1 MEIGERSC
9 QFLCQKTKEDAEE
22 GKEEDDEEV
31 RGVKKEEKQ
40 TAKQKK
46 RQGKDRKGSKRFLIS
61 NKRDS
66 QDTEEEDVAEEGN
79 SRAEWQFGRK
89 DSHLCSI
96 VNRQT
101 PFDSR

>member
-1 MEIGERSC
+1 ME
-9 QFLCQKTKEDAEE
+9 EE
-22 GKEEDDEEV
+22 GEEV
-31 RGVKKEEKQ
+31 RGVKKEENQ
-40 TAKQKK
+40 TPKQKK

-89 DSHLCSI
+89 IDRLRRKGQNRLCSI

-101 PFDSR
+101 HFDSQ

>member
-1 MEIGERSC
+1 MRGE
-9 QFLCQKTKEDAEE
+9 KK
-22 GKEEDDEEV
+22 DEN
-31 RGVKKEEKQ
+31 Q
-40 TAKQKK
+40 TPKQKK

-89 DSHLCSI
+89 RHGWIDRLRRKGHSHLCSI

-101 PFDSR
+101 PFDSQ

>member
-1 MEIGERSC
+1 ME
-9 QFLCQKTKEDAEE
+9 K
-22 GKEEDDEEV
+22 GKEEEEEEEV
-31 RGVKKEEKQ
+31 KGVKKEERL
-40 TAKQKK
+40 TPKQKK

-101 PFDSR
+101 HFDSQ